1 MILSN
6 QSLSFWK
13 IIIRFSFLGCL
24 TIGVTYVSIFL
35 ILNILQFAIEVL
47 S

>member
-6 QSLSFWK
+6 PTPSLLK
-13 IIIRFSFLGCL
+13 NIIRFSFFGCL
-24 TIGVTYVSIFL
+24 TIGITYVSIFL
-35 ILNILQFAIEVL
+35 ILNILQYAVEVF